1 MKKILLAVACLALGL
16 SASAQKMHVFSSDN
30 LHRNDTVLVYSPSA
44 IITVNGK
51 PASKSVR
58 GGEPKN
64 LPTLWLLH
72 GYTGDYFD
80 WTKHVDIQAVADKF
94 GFRIICPDGL
104 YDSWYIDNADPQRP
118 QFRKFFWE
126 ELWPAMDAE
135 YGLQSDRTF
144 ITGLSMGGHGAIN
157 LFLDHP
163 ELFKGAGSMS
173 GVLNLKY
180 SGGAKTYLPGLFG
193 ADDIL
198 DPKVTKE
205 CAVNRLEK
213 YKADF
218 GAETDNKLLVAT
230 CGTEDTPFVLAA
242 NEFSEKCRE
251 LGIRHIKMFSPGKH
265 AWPYWDWALP
275 YHLDL
280 FTQAM
285 NNETMGAGS
294 KTVRMAAKEPVVE
307 HQYSFVENIPY
318 ASDLKIKKKFR
329 AYREERCKLDV
340 WYPTDVKDAPVI
352 VWFHGGGLVGG
363 NKYIPE
369 KLKNSGCVVIAA
381 NYRFMSKVHIKDCID
396 DAAAC
401 VAWTLKHCPEFNGD
415 PAKVFVSGHSAGGYL
430 TSMIGLDKHYLAK
443 YGVDA
448 DSIAGYAPF
457 SGQAITHYEYRKI
470 FGIGPLTPTIDEF
483 APLTY
488 VRGDAQPFLIISG
501 DREIEMN
508 GRYEE
513 QAYFW
518 RMLKLNGAKDV
529 RLVECI
535 GYDHGAMPEAGFRI
549 FVDFINDLAK

>member
-1 MKKILLAVACLALGL
+1 MKRILLSVAFLALGL
-16 SASAQKMHVFSSDN
+16 SAHAQKMHVFSSGN
-30 LHRNDTVLVYSPSA
+30 LHCNDTVLVYNPAA
-44 IITVNGK
+44 IITVDGK
-51 PASKSVR
+51 PAAKPVKGR
-58 GGEPKN
+58 EPRN

-72 GYTGDYFD
+72 GWSGNYSD
-80 WTKHVDIQAVADKF
+80 WTRHMDVQALADET

-104 YDSWYIDNADPQRP
+104 YDSWYVNNADPAKP
-118 QFRKFFWE
+118 QWRNFFWE

-135 YGLQSDRTF
+135 YGLQPDRTF
-144 ITGLSMGGHGAIN
+144 ITGLSMGGHGAVN

-173 GVLNLKY
+173 GVLDLQY
-180 SGGAKTYLPGLFG
+180 SGGAKSYLPSIFG
-193 ADDIL
+193 AADIM
-198 DPKVTKE
+198 DPVVRKE

-218 GAETDNKLLVAT
+218 GKETDSKIIIAT
-230 CGTEDTPFVLAA
+230 CGTEDRNFVLAA
-242 NEFSEKCRE
+242 NDFSDKCRE
-251 LGIRHIKMFSPGKH
+251 LGIRHIKMLSPGKH
-265 AWPYWDWALP
+265 RWPYWVWVVR
-275 YHLDL
+275 YHLDW
-280 FTQAM
+280 FTQVM
-285 NNETMGAGS
+285 DNGNIGVGE
-294 KTVRMAAKEPVVE
+294 KTDYTPLASPAPQTGCKFE
-307 HQYSFVENIPY
+307 ENIPY
-318 ASDLKIKKKFR
+318 TSDLKIKKKYR

-363 NKYIPE
+363 SKYIPE

-401 VAWTLKHCPEFNGD
+401 VAWTLKHCSEFNGD

-430 TSMIGLDKHYLAK
+430 TSMIGLDKRYLAK

-448 DSIAGYAPF
+448 DSIAGYVPF

-470 FGIGPLTPTIDEF
+470 FGISPLTPTIDEY

-529 RLVECI
+529 RLVECK

-549 FVDFINDLAK
+549 FVDFINDLVK